1 MPICLHP
8 SPAYPLKSPINQTD
22 RLLAGS
28 DDNLSQNMSGEDTA
42 SILQTFSQ
50 AHGVPTVYHLSTQE
64 DGELSTA

>member
-1 MPICLHP
+1 M
-8 SPAYPLKSPINQTD
+8 NQTH

-28 DDNLSQNMSGEDTA
+28 DDSLSQNWSVSGEDRA